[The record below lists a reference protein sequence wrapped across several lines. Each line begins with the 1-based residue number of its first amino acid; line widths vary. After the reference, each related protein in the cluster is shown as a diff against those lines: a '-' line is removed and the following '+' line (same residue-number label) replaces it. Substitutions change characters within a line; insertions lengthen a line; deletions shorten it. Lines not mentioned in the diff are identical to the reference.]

1 MVRKDKTHFHKK
13 DPIMHKTLLLV
24 LFSMIVFGCSNKH
37 DNSGFNSI
45 NTDKNTSMD
54 QVKTMDRKLIK
65 NGSIRFETYESEK
78 TNLFIKSSLSLF
90 DAYISD
96 EKSYN
101 TNTKTGYDLTIRVPA
116 IKYDSLM
123 GYLLEKTKMKE
134 LNTTSTQLNDVTED
148 FIDTQA
154 RLKIKKESEQKL
166 IELLKQ
172 TRNLTEVLEIQKQ
185 LTDLRADI
193 ESTEAHLNYVSN
205 QVDFSTINVSFYE
218 KNSYSKRFLGDF
230 WGAIKDGWQV
240 FLHVVTL
247 LAYLWVVLIVVLLG
261 RWGYRYYKKK

>member
-1 MVRKDKTHFHKK
+1 
-13 DPIMHKTLLLV
+13 MHKTLLLV

-37 DNSGFNSI
+37 ENSGFNSI

-90 DAYISD
+90 DAFISD